1 MASQSRR
8 NRTNNED
15 YYAILGVSRTAT
27 DEEIKRAYRRLALQ
41 LHPDKNPDSQATA
54 QFQDVAKAYKVLSNP
69 SLKRTYD
76 LLGSQGWLV
85 AYFLMPEIS
94 AFFCILSCG
103 YGRSDTR
110 RHSRSYQRPRGV
122 ALVAD
127 AAVLVFVVAVA
138 IFAVDNMEVI
148 RHRPIPAQIRFIN
161 NRQIHFIMLT
171 DFNLLSLLIMKKFKL
186 LKPMKM

>member
-76 LLGSQGWLV
+76 LLGSQAADMADQYEGYPETFSKLSTCKKIGLL
-85 AYFLMPEIS
+85 AAFLATGCCFGCGCCCACFCCCCCNFCCGQYGSHS
-94 AFFCILSCG
+94 ASTDSS
-103 YGRSDTR
+103 SDSIHQQPTDSF
-110 RHSRSYQRPRGV
+110 HN
-122 ALVAD
+122 
-127 AAVLVFVVAVA
+127 
-138 IFAVDNMEVI
+138 VD
-148 RHRPIPAQIRFIN
+148 RF
-161 NRQIHFIMLT
+161 
-171 DFNLLSLLIMKKFKL
+171 
-186 LKPMKM
+186 